1 MGLSCFSEGELFR
14 LLIAEMTGAD
24 RMKKRRE
31 EMIRV
36 LGKINKP
43 VWNRAGGKSNPK
55 RRSGLTFCFPTFFL
69 QRFFYIVF
77 TTARYLQRP
86 AELINATFSSR
97 LTEQPI
103 NGACLLSY
111 VPGLT
116 NRRQATVRP
125 GSRNS
130 QSETTCGRH
139 LGKGKD
145 AA

>member
-24 RMKKRRE
+24 QMKKRRE

-43 VWNRAGGKSNPK
+43 VWNRAGGNSNPK
-55 RRSGLTFCFPTFFL
+55 LRSGLTVLTFCFL
-69 QRFFYIVF
+69 QHFFYIVF

-86 AELINATFSSR
+86 AELINATFSPR

-103 NGACLLSY
+103 NDAYLLSY

-116 NRRQATVRP
+116 NRRQATFRP

-139 LGKGKD
+139 LGKGKE